1 MNSTLSINCAA
12 VNELKIWMHLFLI
25 TSMAASYSH
34 ASNSYSE
41 FATKVIERHKLREI
55 NGKLGTLCEGILNG
69 DGVVA
74 VSRTGKLY
82 ATIEY
87 QEDEPI
93 AAFMCRQKDMAC
105 VRFEQGRVVWVSTLA
120 GEELRDV
127 LNEMRGIL
135 R

>member
-1 MNSTLSINCAA
+1 MQ
-12 VNELKIWMHLFLI
+12 LFLI
-25 TSMAASYSH
+25 TCTAASYSH
-34 ASNSYSE
+34 ASMSYSE

-69 DGVVA
+69 TGIIA
-74 VSRTGKLY
+74 VSRNGKLY

-105 VRFEQGRVVWVSTLA
+105 VRFVNGKIVWMSLLA
-120 GEELRDV
+120 SEELRDAF
-127 LNEMRGIL
+127 NEMRGIV

>member
-1 MNSTLSINCAA
+1 LLLAL
-12 VNELKIWMHLFLI
+12 VNV
-25 TSMAASYSH
+25 SH
-34 ASNSYSE
+34 ASIRYEE
-41 FATKVIERHKLREI
+41 FAKYVIERHKLREI
-55 NGKLGTLCEGILNG
+55 NGKLGTLCEGILTGNG
-69 DGVVA
+69 IIA
-74 VSRTGKLY
+74 LSRNGNLY

-105 VRFEQGRVVWVSTLA
+105 ARFVDGKIVWLSILA

-127 LNEMRGIL
+127 YNEMRGIV

>member
-1 MNSTLSINCAA
+1 LLLAL
-12 VNELKIWMHLFLI
+12 VNV
-25 TSMAASYSH
+25 SH
-34 ASNSYSE
+34 ASIRYEE
-41 FATKVIERHKLREI
+41 FAKYVIERHKLREI

-69 DGVVA
+69 EAIVA

-105 VRFEQGRVVWVSTLA
+105 VRFAAGKIVWVSTLA
-120 GEELRDV
+120 GEELRDA
-127 LNEMRGIL
+127 LNEVRGIV